1 MSIFISYYRRK
12 EGKMNTQLKLNKASM
27 KEYTLIT
34 DLLIESAKWL
44 KAKGSKQWNGILEGK
59 DNHDTK
65 SAIERG
71 DVFYFTKGDA
81 LVGMCILWNKQ
92 SSWDQELW
100 GVDKSDHY
108 FYLHRLAINRHYS
121 GQGIA
126 MEILTEVEKYSKSKG
141 KKEIRL
147 DCIADNK
154 VLNALYQNAGFNFFK
169 TIYQH
174 DAGEQIADFNL
185 YKLDC

>member
-1 MSIFISYYRRK
+1 
-12 EGKMNTQLKLNKASM
+12 MNTQLKLNKATM
-27 KEYTLIT
+27 NDYPLIT
-34 DLLIESAKWL
+34 ELLIESAKWL
-44 KAKGSKQWNGILEGK
+44 KSKGSKQWNGILEGK

-71 DVFYFTKGDA
+71 DVFYFTMENSP
-81 LVGMCILWNKQ
+81 VGMCILWNKQ

-100 GVDKSDHY
+100 GVDKSDHF

-126 MEILTEVEKYSKSKG
+126 MKILTEVEKYSKKEN

-147 DCIADNK
+147 DCIADNQ
-154 VLNALYQNAGFNFFK
+154 VLNKLYQDAGFNFYK

-174 DAGEQIADFNL
+174 NAGEQIADFNL

>member
-44 KAKGSKQWNGILEGK
+44 KSKGSKQWNGILEGK

-100 GVDKSDHY
+100 GVDKSDHFFNY
-108 FYLHRLAINRHYS
+108 HHYCEYGCFS
-121 GQGIA
+121 CFNNEPIP
-126 MEILTEVEKYSKSKG
+126 
-141 KKEIRL
+141 
-147 DCIADNK
+147 NW
-154 VLNALYQNAGFNFFK
+154 LYYGPS
-169 TIYQH
+169 
-174 DAGEQIADFNL
+174 
-185 YKLDC
+185 YKPLQS

>member
-1 MSIFISYYRRK
+1 
-12 EGKMNTQLKLNKASM
+12 MNTQLKLNKANM
-27 KEYTLIT
+27 NEYPLIT
-34 DLLIESAKWL
+34 ELLIESAKWL
-44 KAKGSKQWNGILEGK
+44 KSKGSKQWNGILEGK

-71 DVFYFTKGDA
+71 DVFYFTMENSP
-81 LVGMCILWNKQ
+81 VGMCILWNKQ

-100 GVDKSDHY
+100 GVDKSDHF

-126 MEILTEVEKYSKSKG
+126 MKILTEVEKYSKKEN

-147 DCIADNK
+147 DCIADNQ
-154 VLNALYQNAGFNFFK
+154 VLNKLYQDAGFNFYK

-174 DAGEQIADFNL
+174 NAGEQIADFNL